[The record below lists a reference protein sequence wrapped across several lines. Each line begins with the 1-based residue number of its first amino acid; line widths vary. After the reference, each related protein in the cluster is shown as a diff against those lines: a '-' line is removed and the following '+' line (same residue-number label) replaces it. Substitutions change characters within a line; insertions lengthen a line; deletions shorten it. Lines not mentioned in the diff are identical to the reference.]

1 MLTRLLQAL
10 GWVTKAERGGAQIDV
25 RNALM
30 FKEIRDKACLL
41 SAIIDF
47 VPDGS
52 IWSIEGGLGSE
63 HEILARFA
71 ARDDV
76 KTMKATIWPRQQSI
90 SVLLDNE
97 SKSVIRSWLQKWDL
111 NSSFIHQ
118 HIHYS
123 GRFYL
128 TAFDNLDRVCTY
140 VSTDVAAEVIEKLVA
155 DGCVEVARAK

>member
-1 MLTRLLQAL
+1 MLNRLLRAL
-10 GWVTKAERGGAQIDV
+10 GWVTKAEREGAKIDV

-52 IWSIEGGLGSE
+52 IWSIEGGFGSE
-63 HEILARFA
+63 HEILASFE
-71 ARDDV
+71 ARDEV

-90 SVLLDNE
+90 KVLLNAE
-97 SKSVIRSWLQKWDL
+97 SKPVIKSWIQKWDL
-111 NSSFIHQ
+111 NSSFVHQ

-128 TAFDNLDRVCTY
+128 TAFDNLDRMCTY
-140 VSTDVAAEVIEKLVA
+140 VSPDVAAEVIEKLVA
-155 DGCVEVARAK
+155 DGCVQVARAK